1 VTVEFLPQARTEWV
15 EAISYYNEQRSDL
28 GYEFAL
34 EVDRTLE
41 RVHQFPHAWA
51 LIAERTRRA
60 LVDRFPYG
68 ILYYVDGDTIVVT
81 AVMNLR
87 REPRSVD

>member
-1 VTVEFLPQARTEWV
+1 MTVEFLPQARTEWV

-28 GYEFAL
+28 GHEFAL

-41 RVHQFPHAWA
+41 RILQFPRAWA

-60 LVDRFPYG
+60 PSTDFLTGFS
-68 ILYYVDGDTIVVT
+68 TTFT
-81 AVMNLR
+81 ATRLSLQR
-87 REPRSVD
+87 

>member
-1 VTVEFLPQARTEWV
+1 MTVEFLPQARTEWA
-15 EAISYYNEQRSDL
+15 EAISYYNDQRSNL

-34 EVDRTLE
+34 EVDRTVE
-41 RVHQFPHAWA
+41 RILQYPHAWT
-51 LIAERTRRA
+51 LIAKRTRRA

-68 ILYYVDGDTIVVT
+68 ILYYVHGDVIIVT

-87 REPRSVD
+87 QEPRALD